1 MYGVKQLVGMTEDFN
16 NIKSNWSNKELTLA
30 DLKNQFKLIQ
40 EEVRELQ
47 EGLEDND
54 PVEIL
59 DGALDVLVVTVG
71 LLQQLQ
77 DSGVN
82 VEQAAIE
89 TGMNNLS
96 KFTMNETL
104 ANSTQEHYD
113 LNFPELNVKRFQ
125 HSCNFGKYYVF
136 KDKNNKVRK
145 PVGFTPNDL
154 SSFIPEGLKRGF
166 KDA

>member
-54 PVEIL
+54 PLDIL

-77 DSGVN
+77 DSGVD
-82 VEQAAIE
+82 VDQAAIE

-96 KFTMNETL
+96 KFPEAPIDETV
-104 ANSTQEHYD
+104 ATCTQLHYD
-113 LNFPELNVKRFQ
+113 LNFPELDVKRFQ
-125 HSCNFGKYYVF
+125 HGNYYVF
-136 KDKNNKVRK
+136 KDKNDKVRK
-145 PVGFTPNDL
+145 PAGFTPNDL
-154 SSFIPEGLKRGF
+154 SSFIPEGIKRGF
-166 KDA
+166 KDE

>member
-1 MYGVKQLVGMTEDFN
+1 MYGVQRLVEMTEDFN
-16 NIKSNWSNKELTLA
+16 NIKSNWSTKQPTLA

-71 LLQQLQ
+71 FLQQLQ
-77 DSGVN
+77 ELGVN
-82 VEQAAIE
+82 VHQSAIE
-89 TGMNNLS
+89 TGRNNLS
-96 KFTMNETL
+96 KFPVAPIDETV
-104 ANSTQEHYD
+104 ATCTQMHYD
-113 LNFPELNVKRFQ
+113 LNFPELDVKRFQ
-125 HSCNFGKYYVF
+125 HGNYYVF
-136 KDKNNKVRK
+136 KDKNDKVRK
-145 PVGFTPNDL
+145 PAGFTPNDL
-154 SSFIPEGLKRGF
+154 SSFIPEGLKKGF